1 MNIAETA
8 YITTAAWK
16 SPVWPE
22 ERDIPIDYSQ
32 RPLEFEN
39 TWFAER
45 NQKTYSAFLPHRF
58 PNDQPWRVVLIGV
71 WEGMDSVWLLQN
83 ILGHSQSFLVGIDA
97 WEAYSKVTQDQIERI
112 EKHAMKNIGWHP
124 KCRLLKGWSKDILP
138 TLQGEHFD
146 LAIVD
151 GDHKA
156 AVYPD
161 AVQSLR
167 LLKPG
172 GWMLFDDV
180 RRSRTRLGP
189 VAKGLRKFL
198 DEYGDRMEFVFAHNF
213 MNCYAKRDVIVNV
226 AGKPL

>member
-8 YITTAAWK
+8 YITTAAWQ
-16 SPVWPE
+16 PPACE
-22 ERDIPIDYSQ
+22 ERDIPIDYTQS
-32 RPLEFEN
+32 PLEFEVA
-39 TWFAER
+39 WFADR
-45 NQKTYSAFLPHRF
+45 NQKTYSTFLPQRF

-83 ILGHSQSFLVGIDA
+83 ILGHAQSFLVGVDA
-97 WEAYSKVTQDQIERI
+97 WRSYHHVNHHHMARI
-112 EKHAMKNIGWHP
+112 EQHAMKNVGWHP
-124 KCRLLKGWSKDILP
+124 KCRLLKGWSHEILP
-138 TLQGEHFD
+138 TLQEEHFD

-156 AVYPD
+156 GVYPD
-161 AVQSLR
+161 AVASLR

-180 RRSRTRLGP
+180 RRNKKWLGP
-189 VAKGLRKFL
+189 VAKGLRRFL

-213 MNCYAKRDVIVNV
+213 MNCYAKRDVIVSV
-226 AGKPL
+226 AGKSV